1 MERWILQIL
10 RLTSRTTSNVMEDLE
25 ETWWEKLST
34 TMVRIK
40 STTYFRAGCPVSRP
54 VRKVSIKPSS
64 IKKTLYLYYLNFTQ
78 HRCGAMVWTYFKCF
92 WKIIKRFSSRSICIL
107 FLLSLKFNVIDNDF
121 CLYTQWQELLL
132 GADTPRKISSFE
144 RACRSK

>member
-1 MERWILQIL
+1 MERWILRIL

-64 IKKTLYLYYLNFTQ
+64 IEKKHCTCIILILLNTDVELWSELISNVIEKLLNVFLL
-78 HRCGAMVWTYFKCF
+78 AIFVYF
-92 WKIIKRFSSRSICIL
+92 S
-107 FLLSLKFNVIDNDF
+107 LSLKFNVIDNDF

-132 GADTPRKISSFE
+132 GADTPSKISTFE